1 MPIEKS
7 DEIWNQ
13 LLQEIAF
20 GASQQ
25 NSVAAFSWTTDVDG
39 DKGWLMKRH
48 DPKLIW
54 KYVV

>member
-39 DKGWLMKRH
+39 DEGWLMKRH